1 LSFEWL
7 WRLAG
12 RQAGP
17 RDGQGL
23 NLEAMDLPGIEP
35 VGGAIALPAGSRR
48 DEIEGSLALKVLS
61 AHLANFRQVSF
72 PLTLD
77 FRSFSNEEAALV
89 MDAAALALEAD
100 DGGWADAGR
109 REKAA
114 ETLARLGASPEQ
126 RATLLAPSMPVG
138 SVGSMVETARRLD
151 KAAHAYAVSLV
162 VLGHRSAVAQAYLTY
177 LAARLGL
184 NSNVVGS
191 LNRRFRA

>member
-1 LSFEWL
+1 MSVEWL

-23 NLEAMDLPGIEP
+23 NLEALDLPAMD
-35 VGGAIALPAGSRR
+35 GAAAPTPTSTRR
-48 DEIEGSLALKVLS
+48 DGVEATLALKVLS

-77 FRSFSNEEAALV
+77 FRSFSAEEAALAV
-89 MDAAALALEAD
+89 DAAALALEAD
-100 DGGWADAGR
+100 EGGWADATR
-109 REKAA
+109 RERAR
-114 ETLARLGASPEQ
+114 ETLTRLGASPSH
-126 RATLLAPSMPVG
+126 LAPLEHDTAAPVSIG
-138 SVGSMVETARRLD
+138 ALADTARRLD
-151 KAAHAYAVSLV
+151 KAAHAYAVSLLV
-162 VLGHRSAVAQAYLTY
+162 IGQRSAVAQAYLTY

-184 NSNVVGS
+184 TANVVGS

>member
-1 LSFEWL
+1 MSVEWL

-23 NLEAMDLPGIEP
+23 NLEALDLP
-35 VGGAIALPAGSRR
+35 AMDAAPAPATVSTRR
-48 DEIEGSLALKVLS
+48 DSVEATLALKVLS

-77 FRSFSNEEAALV
+77 FRSFSAGEAALV
-89 MDAAALALEAD
+89 VDAAALAVEAD
-100 DGGWADAGR
+100 EGGWADAAR
-109 REKAA
+109 RERAR
-114 ETLARLGASPEQ
+114 ETLARLGATPSH
-126 RATLLAPSMPVG
+126 LAPLGDEAAPPVSIG
-138 SVGSMVETARRLD
+138 ALADAARRLD
-151 KAAHAYAVSLV
+151 KAAHVYAVSLLV
-162 VLGHRSAVAQAYLTY
+162 VGQRSAVAQAYLTY

-184 NSNVVGS
+184 TANVVGS

>member
-35 VGGAIALPAGSRR
+35 VGGTIALPAGSRR

-184 NSNVVGS
+184 TSNVVGS